1 MVQHAT
7 QEIEPGTEPPRSWF
21 QQRMPLVITLIYLVL
36 GIAWIFFSDRAV
48 EHYFPSFDE
57 IARFQTY
64 KGWFYILVSAGILYL
79 LLRRYHRRNVQSL
92 AVASQMSAALAAS
105 ENEIR
110 RINLELEGRVE
121 QRTRQLAAAN
131 RELEAFV
138 HAVSHDLR
146 APLRTMAGFSQALQ
160 DAAPA
165 ALDERSKHYLTRIR
179 EASQRMATLIDD
191 LLELSRITQSQ
202 MLPRE
207 LNFTLLVKEIAA
219 QVAERYPGRQV
230 TLVVQPDMLAY
241 GDARLLRIALENL
254 LDNAWKY
261 SALNPQ
267 ATVTI
272 GCETSSHEREYF
284 ISDDGVGF
292 NMAYAGKLFGPFQRM
307 HTESQ
312 FPGTGIGL
320 VTVQRILARHGG
332 RIWADAEVDRGATF
346 SFTLPDPTQRVET
359 APMTAEAS

>member
-1 MVQHAT
+1 
-7 QEIEPGTEPPRSWF
+7 
-21 QQRMPLVITLIYLVL
+21 MPLLITLLYLVL

-79 LLRRYHRRNVQSL
+79 LLRRYHRRNMKSL
-92 AVASQMSAALAAS
+92 EAASRLAAALGAS

-110 RINLELEGRVE
+110 RINLELEGRVD
-121 QRTRQLAAAN
+121 QRTRQLEAAN

-146 APLRTMAGFSQALQ
+146 APLRSMAGFSQALQ
-160 DAAPA
+160 DAAPP
-165 ALDERSKHYLTRIR
+165 ALDDRSKHFLTRIR

-191 LLELSRITQSQ
+191 LLQLSRITQSP

-207 LNFTLLVKEIAA
+207 LDFTLLAKEIAT
-219 QVAERYPGRQV
+219 QVTERYPGRQV
-230 TLVVQPDMLAY
+230 TLVVQPGMQAY

-261 SALNPQ
+261 TVLNPH

-272 GCETSSHEREYF
+272 GCQASSHERQYF
-284 ISDDGVGF
+284 IRDDGVGF
-292 NMAYAGKLFGPFQRM
+292 DMAYAGKLFGPFQRM

-332 RIWADAEVDRGATF
+332 RIWAEAEVGKGATF
-346 SFTLPDPTQRVET
+346 TFTLPEPTQHVEPAAKIT
-359 APMTAEAS
+359 EAS